1 MRALCPFLRDAWR
14 LALPYFRSEER
25 WPARALLGAIIAL
38 NLATV
43 GMNVILSFWN
53 RAFYNSLQDKD
64 WDSFISLLL
73 LYKRGPDGIMP
84 GFCLVAGIY
93 VITAVFRTYL
103 NQWLRIR
110 WRRWLTDR

>member
-1 MRALCPFLRDAWR
+1 MRGLGPFLRDAWR

-25 WPARALLGAIIAL
+25 WQARALLAAIVTL
-38 NLATV
+38 NLAAV

-73 LYKRGPDGIMP
+73 VYKRTPDGIMP
-84 GFCLVAGIY
+84 GFCVVAAFW
-93 VITAVFRTYL
+93 VTTAVFRIYL

-110 WRRWLTDR
+110 